1 MLISIIKTNTVT
13 ETPSKSNGVT
23 NKSEVAEIRIFDKL
37 QRAKLKVDYS
47 CDLIP
52 NSFDQIIIHN

>member
-1 MLISIIKTNTVT
+1 MLISIIRTNPVA
-13 ETPSKSNGVT
+13 EIPAKSKGVT

-52 NSFDQIIIHN
+52 NIFNQIIIHN